1 MLVFLKF
8 IDTIVT
14 DMHFKVKYKRVKKSK
29 NVIDRWRF
37 TMRERCQV
45 NQNTNR

>member
-14 DMHFKVKYKRVKKSK
+14 DMHFKVKYKRVKK
-29 NVIDRWRF
+29 VR
-37 TMRERCQV
+37 M
-45 NQNTNR
+45 